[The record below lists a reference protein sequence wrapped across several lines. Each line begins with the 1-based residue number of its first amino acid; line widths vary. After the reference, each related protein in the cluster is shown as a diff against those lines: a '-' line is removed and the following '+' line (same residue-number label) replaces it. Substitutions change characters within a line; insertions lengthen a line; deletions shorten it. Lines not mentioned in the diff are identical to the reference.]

1 MNYKRLIKNTLHLQ
15 RTNNMATVA
24 IIGGVAVGLALGAL
38 FATKKGK
45 SYRKKITDF
54 LGKKVEKLEN
64 DLPIGDLIEDVRTHA
79 KNNADSLLGPEKK
92 RKKVTEVHANNEL
105 SDAWKNQKE
114 KTIFP
119 NDANPKLN

>member
-38 FATKKGK
+38 FATKKSK

-119 NDANPKLN
+119 NDTNPKLN